1 MASERIASICS
12 VTAMLPM
19 VAAMAEPARAVTI
32 SAVSTG
38 ASSRVRLSA
47 TSEPTRFS
55 LPKRTST
62 L

>member
-1 MASERIASICS
+1 MATDMSASICS
-12 VTAMLPM
+12 VTFMLPI
-19 VAAMAEPARAVTI
+19 VAAMAEPARAVTMR
-32 SAVSTG
+32 AVSTG

-62 L
+62 